1 MRVTRTLGL
10 SLRALRRNP
19 MRAAL
24 TALGIIIG
32 VGSVI
37 AMMEIGQ
44 GSSAAIQKSISS
56 MGSNN
61 LMIMP
66 GQAASGGVSF
76 GAGSNMTLTPGDCD
90 AIIKECPA
98 VRAAAPIVRTRSQQ
112 IIYGDK
118 NWVPQQISGTTA
130 EWLDIRDWSNLAE
143 GDVFTDKDVRSVNR
157 VCLIGQTIAK
167 QLFENASPVGKEI
180 RVGNVTF
187 KVIGVLSKKGANM
200 VGMDQDDLLLAP
212 WTTMKYRVSGTPSIT
227 GASSASTTS
236 QSSSTG
242 DVYPTDKVQ
251 YYPQQSS
258 VQAQDSPLPV
268 RFANV
273 DQIMASAVNAD
284 ERLLAIK
291 QITDVLR
298 QRHRLHADDADDF
311 QIRDMTEMSSVLTQ
325 TSSLMTTLLLAVA
338 TISLI
343 VGGVGIMNIMLV
355 SVTERTR
362 EIGLRMAV
370 GARARDIL
378 RQFLIEAIVLCVTG
392 GIIGIAVG
400 CGGSYLVTLFLN
412 WPTQTSPAAIIASVL
427 VSASVGVIFGFYPA
441 WKAARLDP
449 IEALR
454 YE

>member
-37 AMMEIGQ
+37 AMMEIGT
-44 GSSAAIQKSISS
+44 GSSAAIQRSISS
-56 MGSNN
+56 MGANN

-76 GAGSNMTLTPGDCD
+76 GAGSSVTLTPDDCE
-90 AIIKECPA
+90 AIAKECPA
-98 VRAAAPIVRTRSQQ
+98 VRVAAPIVRTRAQQ
-112 IIYGDK
+112 LIYRDK
-118 NWVPQQISGTTA
+118 NWIPQQIFGTTPD
-130 EWLDIRDWSNLAE
+130 WLDIRAWKKLSAGE
-143 GDVFTDKDVRSVNR
+143 VFTERDVRNANK
-157 VCLIGQTIAK
+157 VCVIGQTIAK
-167 QLFENASPVGKEI
+167 QLYGNESPIGKDI
-180 RVGNVTF
+180 RVQNVTF
-187 KVIGVLSKKGANM
+187 KVIGVLSRKGANM

-212 WTTMKYRVSGTPSIT
+212 WTTMKYRVSGTPSATT
-227 GASSASTTS
+227 GSSAIATSST
-236 QSSSTG
+236 STG
-242 DVYPTDKVQ
+242 DVYPSGKVQ

-258 VQAQDSPLPV
+258 VQAQDNPMLV
-268 RFANV
+268 RFANI
-273 DQIMASAVNAD
+273 DQIMASAVSSE
-284 ERLLAIK
+284 ERPLAIK

-298 QRHRLHADDADDF
+298 QRHRLGANEPDDF
-311 QIRDMTEMSSVLTQ
+311 QVRDMAEMSSVLTQ

-370 GARARDIL
+370 GARAKDIM
-378 RQFLIEAIVLCVTG
+378 RQFLIEAVVLCVTG
-392 GIIGIAVG
+392 GIIGIVLG
-400 CGGSYLVTLFLN
+400 CGGSYLVTLLLH
-412 WPTQTSPAAIIASVL
+412 WPTETSIGAIIASVV
-427 VSASVGVIFGFYPA
+427 VSASVGVVFGFYPA

-449 IEALR
+449 IDALR

>member
-1 MRVTRTLGL
+1 
-10 SLRALRRNP
+10 

-37 AMMEIGQ
+37 AMMEIGS

-56 MGSNN
+56 MGANN
-61 LMIMP
+61 LMIIP

-76 GAGSNMTLTPGDCD
+76 GAGSNVTLTPDDCE
-90 AIIKECPA
+90 AIAKECPA
-98 VRAAAPIVRTRSQQ
+98 VRVAAPIVRTRSQQ
-112 IIYGDK
+112 LIYGDK
-118 NWVPQQISGTTA
+118 NWVPMQIFGTTPD
-130 EWLDIRDWSNLAE
+130 WLDIRDWKNLAAGE
-143 GDVFTDKDVRSVNR
+143 IFSDRDVRNANK
-157 VCLIGQTIAK
+157 VCVIGQTIAK
-167 QLFENASPVGKEI
+167 QLFGNESPVGKDI
-180 RVGNVTF
+180 RVQNVTF
-187 KVIGVLSKKGANM
+187 KVVGVLSRKGANM

-212 WTTMKYRVSGTPSIT
+212 WTTMKYRVSGTPSMTT
-227 GASSASTTS
+227 GSSSSST
-236 QSSSTG
+236 SSSTSTG
-242 DVYPTDKVQ
+242 DVYPTSKVQ

-258 VQAQDSPLPV
+258 VQVQDNPMLV

-273 DQIMASAVNAD
+273 DQIMASAVNSE
-284 ERLLAIK
+284 ERALAIQ

-298 QRHRLHADDADDF
+298 QRHRLGASEPDDF
-311 QIRDMTEMSSVLTQ
+311 QVRDMAEMSSVLTQ
-325 TSSLMTTLLLAVA
+325 TTTLMTTLLLAVA

-370 GARARDIL
+370 GARAKDIL

-392 GIIGIAVG
+392 GIIGIVLG
-400 CGGSYLVTLFLN
+400 CGGSYLVTLLLR